1 MFSAGLAV
9 AGQIDQPK
17 SENFAGTLMLAPI
30 PGGARELEVERPAG
44 RSSRAGIR
52 GSGARVAGAPEPL
65 TLSSSVVVD
74 ADAETLRR
82 LVGRRGVVR
91 PGPARGFAVIET
103 NSVEQA
109 VALAHQLMREPGIGS
124 VELDVEQPRALRA
137 PTDPFFPGQWPLRN
151 LANPAADANAV
162 PAWDLGY
169 TGLGVVVGVVEF
181 AWQVDHPD
189 LAANFIPDASM
200 PPAGLN
206 SHATSVA
213 GVIAAD
219 NDNGLGGVG
228 VAYDAGLARLIYGTS
243 VQTASSLL
251 HRNDLNDIK
260 NNSWGPSDNNRVS
273 YMAAV
278 ERAAIAQ
285 GVAEGR
291 GGLGEIYVWAAGNGG
306 INDRLDYDPYASSR
320 FTIAVGAIGD
330 QNVRATYNESGS
342 SMFVVAHSSGNVQG
356 VFSTA
361 LNGYTTAFGGTSAS
375 APLVSGVIALMLQAN
390 PDLTWRDVQHVLAA
404 TTWQVDPDNE
414 SWAINAAGRHVS
426 DDFGF
431 GAVDAHAAVVAAE
444 SWVNVGTEVHA
455 DSGRIVIEQAVPD
468 NNLVGVSAFVTLDRL
483 VRVESV
489 EVIVN
494 VECDAAGD
502 IRLELVSPGGTVS
515 TLSMPRFDP
524 TDDLVDYVF
533 TTTRCWGESS
543 GGTWTV
549 RVSDERAT
557 QSTFWNDVR
566 VIAHGPAWTSDCP
579 ADLNGDGAL
588 THVDVQLFL
597 GAYHAGDPVADV
609 IADGTINFFD
619 LQAYLNRFSNGCP

>member
-1 MFSAGLAV
+1 
-9 AGQIDQPK
+9 
-17 SENFAGTLMLAPI
+17 MLAPI
-30 PGGARELEVERPAG
+30 PGGIVELEVERPAD
-44 RSSRAGIR
+44 RFSRAGIR
-52 GSGARVAGAPEPL
+52 VSGARVAGASEPL
-65 TLSSSVVVD
+65 ILSSSLIVD
-74 ADAETLRR
+74 ADSAQLRR
-82 LVGRRGVVR
+82 LVGRRGAVR
-91 PGPARGFAVIET
+91 PGPARGFAVVET
-103 NSVEQA
+103 GSVEQA
-109 VALAHQLMREPGIGS
+109 VALAHQMMREPGIGS
-124 VELDVEQPRALRA
+124 VELDVEQSRALRV
-137 PTDPFFPGQWPLRN
+137 PSDPFFPGQWTLRN
-151 LANPAADANAV
+151 LADPAADVNAV

-189 LAANFIPDASM
+189 LAANFIAEASM

-243 VQTASSLL
+243 AQTASALL
-251 HRNDLNDIK
+251 HRNDLTDIK

-273 YMAAV
+273 YMSAV

-306 INDRLDYDPYASSR
+306 TNDRLDYDPYASSR

-330 QNVRATYNESGS
+330 QNVRATYNETGS

-356 VFSTA
+356 VFSTV

-404 TTWQVDPDNE
+404 TAWRVDPDNE

-426 DDFGF
+426 EDFGF
-431 GAVDAHAAVVAAE
+431 GAVDAHAAVVASE
-444 SWVNVGTEVHA
+444 SWVNVGPEVHA

-494 VECDAAGD
+494 VRCDAAGD

-515 TLSMPRFDP
+515 TLSVPRFDG

-549 RVSDERAT
+549 RLSDERAS
-557 QSTFWNDVR
+557 QSTYWNDVR
-566 VIAHGPAWTSDCP
+566 VIAHGSAWSSACP

-597 GAYHAGDPVADV
+597 AAYHAGDPVADM

-619 LQAYLNRFSNGCP
+619 LQAYLNRFSDGCP